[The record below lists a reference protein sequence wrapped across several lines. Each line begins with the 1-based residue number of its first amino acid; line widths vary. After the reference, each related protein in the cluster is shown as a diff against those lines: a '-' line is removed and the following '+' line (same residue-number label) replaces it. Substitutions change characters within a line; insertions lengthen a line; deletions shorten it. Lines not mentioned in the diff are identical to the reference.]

1 MPLAKLDGINI
12 SYKIEGQGEPLIMI
26 MGFTAS
32 RSGWVSQTPY
42 FRKYYKVITFD
53 NRGVG
58 KSDKPPGPYSTKMM
72 AEDTIK
78 LMDYLGIEKANIMG
92 ASMGGMIAQEL
103 AINYPQRVIKLVLA
117 CTYAYQDRTRSDNPE
132 QAKLA
137 QVTPDKMA
145 NAMIRLAFN
154 NPFYRFT
161 FGIVAGIQS
170 KFIGASERRGISGQA
185 DACLKHNT
193 LERLPLITAPTLVI
207 VGTED
212 KIINPVSS
220 EILASKIP
228 NAKLV
233 KLEGGSHSFTL
244 EMSNI
249 FNRDVLNFLKNGF
262 SEIN

>member
-1 MPLAKLDGINI
+1 MPLAKLSGIKI
-12 SYKIEGQGEPLIMI
+12 SYKVEGQGDPIVMI
-26 MGFTAS
+26 MGFTAR
-32 RSGWVSQTPY
+32 RSGWISQVPD
-42 FRKYYKVITFD
+42 FRKHYRVITFD

-72 AEDTIK
+72 ADDTVK
-78 LMDYLGIEKANIMG
+78 LMDYLGIEKAHIMG

-103 AINYPQRVIKLVLA
+103 AINYPERVMKLVLA
-117 CTYAYQDRTRSDNPE
+117 CTYAYQDRTSGNSPE

-137 QVTPDKMA
+137 QVPPDKMA
-145 NAMIRLAFN
+145 NAMIHLAFN
-154 NPFYRFT
+154 NPLYRIT
-161 FGIVAGIQS
+161 FGIFAGIQS
-170 KFIGASERRGISGQA
+170 KFIGASAKQGISGQA
-185 DACLKHNT
+185 EACVTHNT

-220 EILASKIP
+220 DILASKIP

-249 FNRDVLNFLKNGF
+249 FNHEVINFLKNGF
-262 SEIN
+262 SETN